1 MQINFKD
8 YDLENFLVKED
19 EFCGIPSRLIQPSHL
34 GTKFTQKNKIL
45 RSSIW
50 SLDGKLLSASFP
62 KFVNFLEN
70 QENFPV
76 PTSLNGCKIVDKID
90 GSTCIIDCIDCQIS
104 MRSRGTSTYLTLEN
118 FKDFDYCL
126 SKYPKIK
133 EWIINHPN
141 HSLLMEITTP
151 NMKIVLSYGDEP
163 DFWLIGCINKD
174 DYSLISQPELD
185 NLSNEIGVKRP
196 EYYTFSSLDT
206 LLESIKAIKGKEGC
220 CLYSN
225 GDTEIHKI
233 KGEFYLK
240 LHRMKSELSSC
251 EKVLDV
257 WMSQNKPTYEEF
269 YNFILNTFDFE
280 LAEYCK
286 DNIIKIIV
294 AYDKVNDNIS
304 RMREVVT
311 PLLSLSRKDSALII
325 LESYKYHSS
334 YLFKLLSGKEL
345 DDKDIKKLLLTFL
358 K

>member
-1 MQINFKD
+1 MKINFQD
-8 YDLENFLVKED
+8 YDLTEFILKD
-19 EFCGIPSRLIQPSHL
+19 IIFCGIDAVLITPNQM
-34 GTKFTQKNKIL
+34 GTKFTQKNKIF

-50 SLDGKLLSASFP
+50 SKDGLLLSGGLK

-90 GSTCIIDCIDCQIS
+90 GSCVVIDYVNLNFS
-104 MRSRGTSTYLTLEN
+104 MRTRGTSTYLTLEN

-141 HSLLMEITTP
+141 YSLLMEITTP

-174 DYSLISQPELD
+174 DYSLMTQSELD
-185 NLSNEIGVKRP
+185 DLSKEIGVKRP
-196 EYYTFSSLDT
+196 DYYTFSSLDT
-206 LLESIKAIKGKEGC
+206 LLESIRAIKGKEGC

-225 GDTEIHKI
+225 GDAEIHKI

-257 WMSQNKPTYEEF
+257 WMSQNKPTYDEF
-269 YNFILNTFDFE
+269 YNFILNTFDYE

-286 DNIIKIIV
+286 DNIKKIID
-294 AYDKVNDNIS
+294 AYGKVKDNIS
-304 RMREVVT
+304 KMKEVVV
-311 PLLSLSRKDSALII
+311 PLLSLSRKDAALII
-325 LESYKYHSS
+325 IEKYQCNSS

-345 DDKDIKKLLLTFL
+345 DDKDIKKLLLTFI
-358 K
+358 